1 MRLDIRF
8 PSNNKNK
15 TNEKRV
21 KYGEKFRS
29 RPLVLLKIFS
39 LEVVTN
45 VDWVKIFQGI
55 SAIVVTLGIKVDDG
69 NHITAMVKHNYCG
82 TLLL

>member
-1 MRLDIRF
+1 VRLDVRF

-21 KYGEKFRS
+21 KYVEKFRS
-29 RPLVLLKIFS
+29 RPLVLLEIFS
-39 LEVVTN
+39 HKVVTN
-45 VDWVKIFQGI
+45 VDWAKIFQGI
-55 SAIVVTLGIKVDDG
+55 SAIVVTLGIKVDDC

-82 TLLL
+82 RLIL